1 MGWISGP
8 LTSHPVPL
16 VQGTHLYSCA
26 RGPEGLQVIMSY
38 FQPFLL
44 SDFSLKKKKIQDL
57 LYFFRTVRLRPLTWY
72 IDKRCHGVRARE
84 SFDERSFNHFQSTTM
99 VCREAPE
106 LVESWVMRPGW
117 RAMAVGS
124 CLCKALL
131 WWAGRLEDRLNKPKK
146 NIKRQIGVRE
156 KMNSP
161 WSPREITEVMTQQ
174 SGFKRS
180 CYSKKGNFVQLF
192 FFFMEKRMKRSVP
205 AKSSLSD
212 KR

>member
-1 MGWISGP
+1 M
-8 LTSHPVPL
+8 
-16 VQGTHLYSCA
+16 
-26 RGPEGLQVIMSY
+26 
-38 FQPFLL
+38 
-44 SDFSLKKKKIQDL
+44 
-57 LYFFRTVRLRPLTWY
+57 RLRPLTWY

-84 SFDERSFNHFQSTTM
+84 SFDERSFDHFQSTTM
-99 VCREAPE
+99 VRREAPE
-106 LVESWVMRPGW
+106 LMESWVMRPGW

-146 NIKRQIGVRE
+146 NIKRQTGVRE

-192 FFFMEKRMKRSVP
+192 FLWKRGWRDQYQLNHHCQIKDKSFIRKHFFACPFDTEEYIWCKDLWLYQNCNMLK
-205 AKSSLSD
+205 
-212 KR
+212 